1 MEHIILDTNI
11 FIKENF
17 LEGKRIRE
25 LLKLSEEE
33 KIKIVMT
40 VITVG
45 EVKNRF
51 SIFTRKAVKDLNEF
65 KNRFES
71 RVLRNNSAGRK
82 IFDRIVNKDIEKE
95 FNDGLDAILLKS
107 KVIIIDYR
115 DLNIGN
121 VFGKYFKNEFPF
133 GGGDKK
139 NEFPDAFALELI
151 EQWCIENNIKC
162 KIFSSDKDFLNY
174 QSSCLEI
181 TKNYDTYL
189 DQKLQF
195 FLAQEHRNSVLN
207 KLFESNSKKIDDAIE
222 EWYRYILDDT
232 SLYYSFVWDEIHDID
247 VTKVTVK
254 DKTYKI
260 VSTDEDS
267 IEIEIVANLTFNVD
281 LVIDDQDFS
290 YYDHED
296 NVTYCFETKV
306 EEIERNV
313 TAQISAIAYI
323 TSQDEYEDELEIVDV
338 NKDKELVIKEEY
350 EDYR

>member
-25 LLKLSEEE
+25 FLKLSEEG
-33 KIKIVMT
+33 KIKVVMT

-51 SIFTRKAVKDLNEF
+51 RIFSRIAVQNLNEY
-65 KNRFES
+65 KNQFES

-95 FNDGLDAILLKS
+95 FNDEFDAILLKS

-139 NEFPDAFALELI
+139 AEFPDAFALELI
-151 EQWCIENNIKC
+151 EHWCIQNSIKC
-162 KIFSSDKDFLNY
+162 RIFSSDKDFLKY
-174 QSSCLEI
+174 QSSYFDI
-181 TKNYDTYL
+181 TKNYDSYL
-189 DQKLQF
+189 DQKLQYY
-195 FLAQEHRNSVLN
+195 LAEEDRISVLN
-207 KLFESNSKKIDDAIE
+207 KVFENSSEKIDDEIE
-222 EWYRYILDDT
+222 TWYRYILDDN
-232 SLYYSFVWDEIHDID
+232 SLYYSFVWVEIHHVD
-247 VTKVTVK
+247 VTEVKVNNK
-254 DKTYKI
+254 KYKI
-260 VSTDEDS
+260 VATNEDS
-267 IEIEIVANLTFNVD
+267 IEIEIEADLTFTVD
-281 LVIDDQDFS
+281 LTIDDENYS
-290 YYDHED
+290 YYDSED
-296 NVTYCFETKV
+296 KETHYYETTT
-306 EEIERNV
+306 EEVKRNV
-313 TAQISAIAYI
+313 TAKVSAIAYI
-323 TSQDEYEDELEIVDV
+323 TSKEEYEDELEIIDV
-338 NKDKELVIKEEY
+338 NKDKELIIKEEY